1 MIAFARFILAAAAVV
16 AVPVAV
22 SGQEGAPP
30 PPRKESPA
38 RRTCESNTEL
48 GSRLNRVRTCR
59 TRAEREAMKIEAR
72 RTVDRIQALK
82 PTFGQ

>member
-1 MIAFARFILAAAAVV
+1 MIAFARLILAAAAVV

-30 PPRKESPA
+30 PRKESPA
-38 RRTCESNTEL
+38 KRTCESNTEL

-59 TRAEREAMKIEAR
+59 TKAEREAMKIEAR

-82 PTFGQ
+82 PTFGK

>member
-1 MIAFARFILAAAAVV
+1 MSAFARFMLAAVAVV

-22 SGQEGAPP
+22 SGQEGT

-38 RRTCESNTEL
+38 KRTCEANTEI
-48 GSRLNRVRTCR
+48 GSRLNRVRSCR
-59 TRAEREAMKIEAR
+59 TKAEREQMKIEAR

-82 PTFGQ
+82 PTFGK

>member
-1 MIAFARFILAAAAVV
+1 MSAGVRFILAAIAVV

-22 SGQEGAPP
+22 SGQENA

-38 RRTCESNTEL
+38 RRTCESNAEI

-59 TRAEREAMKIEAR
+59 TKAEREAMKIEAR
-72 RTVDRIQALK
+72 RTVDRIQAQK
-82 PTFGQ
+82 VTFGK